1 MRGEVGV
8 SEPAEDPDLV
18 GVGKAERK
26 AFLRVLSSLA
36 WADGEASQAELE
48 VVHLAASDLQ
58 VSISERDLEPRDLEA
73 LAGAI
78 RRPALQERL
87 LFALKRLAEAD
98 DRLAPEELM
107 TIKYLAARWGCA
119 PPSIVGVEWDRVVLP
134 PDEPPGD

>member
-1 MRGEVGV
+1 MWREVGMG
-8 SEPAEDPDLV
+8 EAEDPDLV

-36 WADGEASQAELE
+36 WADGEATRSELE

-78 RRPALQERL
+78 QRPALQERL

-98 DRLAPEELM
+98 DRLAPEELA
-107 TIKYLAARWGCA
+107 TIKYLAGRWGCA
-119 PPSIVGVEWDRVVLP
+119 PPAIVGVEWDRVVLP
-134 PDEPPGD
+134 PDGPDGG